1 MGVGSDCRARVSL
14 NLLYISDDLLY
25 LLVHVGLAVVL
36 LLLELFDA
44 LEHLLH
50 GVCHIELLLRKLTL
64 ESAQSVRQV
73 LDVRPGTVSLR
84 FLYLR
89 YDVLVVREILIVQ
102 LTVVAQ
108 QET

>member
-1 MGVGSDCRARVSL
+1 MGVGSDCGTGVSL
-14 NLLYISDDLLY
+14 NLLNISDDLLY

-36 LLLELFDA
+36 LLLELFHA

-73 LDVRPGTVSLR
+73 LYVRPGTVSLR